1 LQLNWLLQNNLDAIF
16 PGMNA
21 PRALIFRPSAVL
33 EAAGE
38 DTFSFLQG
46 QLSNDLKPRGP
57 GKVTY
62 GLWLS
67 AKGKVDG
74 DSFLIERADGSF
86 LIVSPDCPADALRT
100 RLEAFIIAD
109 DVVLTDVTQRWSGI
123 AVWGERAAES
133 AAILGVPVPEGREAT
148 IGNGVVGIAS
158 HRWGHGTIE
167 WLFETGGDAAA
178 EASNKLAGAGF
189 ALLTDSTAGQDR
201 ILGGGVAVPA
211 ELGPGDLP
219 QEAGVEEIA
228 VSFTKGCYIGQ
239 EVMARLKSMG
249 RVRRGLIRVR
259 GDGPPAAVPADLFA
273 NGRKVGELR
282 SAAPLDTGGFVGR
295 AMVTLTDLPGE
306 FSIGSADPTARRVKR
321 DGP

>member
-1 LQLNWLLQNNLDAIF
+1 
-16 PGMNA
+16 MTV

-33 EAAGE
+33 EATGE

-57 GKVTY
+57 GKMTY

-74 DSFLIERADGSF
+74 DSFVIEKADGNF
-86 LIVSPDCPADALRT
+86 LIVSPDCSADSLRE
-100 RLEAFIIAD
+100 RLNAFIIAD

-133 AAILGVPVPEGREAT
+133 AAILGVQAPERREAH
-148 IGNGVVGIAS
+148 IGNGVVGYAS
-158 HRWGHGTIE
+158 YRWGKGTIE
-167 WLFETGGDAAA
+167 WLFETGMELASEAREKFAAA
-178 EASNKLAGAGF
+178 GF
-189 ALLTDSTAGQDR
+189 SFLTDSGAEQDR
-201 ILGGGVAVPA
+201 ILGGGVAVPS

-228 VSFTKGCYIGQ
+228 VSFTKGCFIGQ

-259 GDGPPAAVPADLFA
+259 GDGLPPAVPADLFA
-273 NGRKVGELR
+273 GGRKVGELR
-282 SAAPLDTGGFVGR
+282 SAAPIDGDGFVGR
-295 AMVTLTDLPGE
+295 AMVTLTDLASE
-306 FSIGSADPTARRVKR
+306 FSIGSADPGEPRVKR
-321 DGP
+321 DNP